1 MVKKYLQNIAT
12 PAYVAD
18 IAKLKENLKTI
29 SKLKEATSCK
39 VIFALKACSQFS
51 LFDVMRPYFD
61 GTTASGIYE
70 AKLGHEE
77 FHKEVHVYSPAYSK
91 SEVDELA
98 RISDH
103 IYFNSI
109 SQLNQYCDLARE
121 MNPQITIGLRVNAGI
136 SLVKNNSIYD
146 PSSPCSRFGV
156 DAKTINDDV
165 LDKIDLLHFHNL
177 CENLDGDSV
186 KLINHISE
194 KYADLLKKVKYV
206 NLGGG
211 HYINHKDYDLQK
223 LIDAVN
229 ILQDKFDIQ
238 AILEP
243 GGAIAYDAGY
253 LVTSVLDV
261 IVSGGKN
268 IAILDTSA
276 TCHMPDVLE
285 VPYRPNI
292 IDSGEEKEFEYDY
305 LLAGKTCLT
314 GDNIGDYSFKNPLK
328 AGDKLIFTDML
339 QYSMVKNTT
348 FNGVPL
354 PDIGILNED
363 GSYKLVKRFGYEDFK
378 NRLS

>member
-1 MVKKYLQNIAT
+1 MLHIIQKIQT
-12 PAYVAD
+12 PSYVAD
-18 IAKLKENLKTI
+18 IYKLKQNLKTV
-29 SKLKEATSCK
+29 SRLKSATNCK
-39 VIFALKACSQFS
+39 VIFALKACCQFS
-51 LFDVMRPYFD
+51 LFDQMREYFD

-70 AKLGHEE
+70 ARLGHEE
-77 FHKEVHVYSPAYSK
+77 FHKEVHVYSPAYTK
-91 SEVDELA
+91 SEIEELA
-98 RISDH
+98 KISDH

-109 SQLNQYCDLARE
+109 FQLEQYAHLAKQV
-121 MNPQITIGLRVNAGI
+121 NPKITIGLRVNAGI
-136 SLVKNNSIYD
+136 SLVKNNEIYD

-156 DAKTINDDV
+156 DAKTINDEV
-165 LDKIDLLHFHNL
+165 LEKIDLLHFHNL

-186 KLINHISE
+186 KLISHISE
-194 KYADLLKKVKYV
+194 KFGHLLKKVKYV

-211 HYINHKDYDLQK
+211 HYINHKDYNLEN
-223 LIDAVN
+223 LINAVN
-229 ILQDKFDIQ
+229 KFQKEFDII

-253 LVTSVLDV
+253 LVASVLDV
-261 IVSGGKN
+261 IISGGKN

-276 TCHMPDVLE
+276 TCHMPDILE

-292 IDSGEEKEFEYDY
+292 IDSGEENEFEHNY

-314 GDNIGDYSFKNPLK
+314 GDNIGNYSFRKPLK
-328 AGDKLIFTDML
+328 IGDKIIFTDML

-363 GSYKLVKRFGYEDFK
+363 GSYELVKRFGYEDFK

>member
-1 MVKKYLQNIAT
+1 MLKTLQQIQT

-18 IAKLKENLKTI
+18 ISKLNRNLKTV
-29 SKLKEATSCK
+29 SKLKAATGCK
-39 VIFALKACSQFS
+39 VIFAIKACSQFS
-51 LFDVMRPYFD
+51 LFDQMREYFD

-77 FHKEVHVYSPAYSK
+77 FHKEVHVYSPAYTK
-91 SEVDELA
+91 KEVEELSQ
-98 RISDH
+98 ISDH

-109 SQLNQYCDLARE
+109 SQLNQYCDLAKNI
-121 MNPQITIGLRVNAGI
+121 NPKISIGLRVNAGI
-136 SLVKNNSIYD
+136 SLVNNNSIYD

-156 DAKTINDDV
+156 DAELINDEIIE
-165 LDKIDLLHFHNL
+165 KIDLLHFHNL

-186 KLINHISE
+186 KLINHISIN
-194 KYADLLKKVKYV
+194 YAHLIKKVKYI

-211 HYINHKDYDLQK
+211 HYINHKDYNLKNLINAVNDLQK
-223 LIDAVN
+223 E
-229 ILQDKFDIQ
+229 FDIQ

-243 GGAIAYDAGY
+243 GGSIAYDAGY
-253 LVTSVLDV
+253 LVASVLDV
-261 IVSGGKN
+261 IISGGKN

-285 VPYRPNI
+285 VPYTPNV
-292 IDSGEEKEFEYDY
+292 IDSGQPNEFEHRY
-305 LLAGKTCLT
+305 LIAGKTCLT
-314 GDNIGDYSFKNPLK
+314 GDNIGNYSFKKPLQI
-328 AGDKLIFTDML
+328 GDKIIFTDML

-363 GSYKLVKRFGYEDFK
+363 GSYKLVKKFGYEDFK